1 MFYWIIS
8 SPFVSFFIMLVWAAL
23 FGDTLVVYQENNM
36 IEEYLIINQVYIALV
51 LLAHLKKWVSPTPS
65 KE

>member
-1 MFYWIIS
+1 
-8 SPFVSFFIMLVWAAL
+8 VWAAL